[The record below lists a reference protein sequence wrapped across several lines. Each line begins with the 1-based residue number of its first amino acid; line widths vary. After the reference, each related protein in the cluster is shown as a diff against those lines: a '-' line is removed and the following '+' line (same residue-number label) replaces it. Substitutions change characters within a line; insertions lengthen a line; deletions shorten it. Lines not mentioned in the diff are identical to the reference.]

1 MFRNTC
7 CFFKAVTQ
15 KETMYN
21 SPMLYEIDQVNV
33 YLSYIIVTLHYQPS
47 FPKSI
52 LSVRSFDGHL
62 DLHTHFDTYRT

>member
-1 MFRNTC
+1 
-7 CFFKAVTQ
+7 
-15 KETMYN
+15 MYN